1 LKEKILEELKESIK
15 LKEDVINK
23 LIPDIEKSAKIIIK
37 SLKKGGKIILFGNG
51 GSAADAQHIAAE
63 LVGRFK
69 KERKSLPAIALSTN
83 TSIITALSNDYNFKI
98 IFSRQ
103 IESMCSKDDVA
114 IGIST
119 SGNSENVLEGIK
131 TAKKIGAK
139 TIGFSGSGGKLKE
152 ISDICI
158 CVPSNNTPR
167 IQEIHITIGHIL
179 CKLIEDELFS

>member
-1 LKEKILEELKESIK
+1 
-15 LKEDVINK
+15 
-23 LIPDIEKSAKIIIK
+23 
-37 SLKKGGKIILFGNG
+37 
-51 GSAADAQHIAAE
+51 
-63 LVGRFK
+63 
-69 KERKSLPAIALSTN
+69 
-83 TSIITALSNDYNFKI
+83 
-98 IFSRQ
+98 
-103 IESMCSKDDVA
+103 MCSKDDVA

>member
-1 LKEKILEELKESIK
+1 MKKIILEELKESIEV
-15 LKEDVINK
+15 KEEVINI
-23 LIPDIEKSAKIIIK
+23 LIPEIEKVAKIMIN
-37 SLKKGGKIILFGNG
+37 SFKKGGKIILFGNG

-83 TSIITALSNDYNFKI
+83 TSIVTALANDYDFKT

-103 IESMCSKDDVA
+103 IESICTKDDVA
-114 IGIST
+114 VGIST

-139 TIGFSGSGGKLKE
+139 TVGLSGKGGKLKK
-152 ISDICI
+152 ICDICI
-158 CVPSNNTPR
+158 CVPSENTPR
-167 IQEIHITIGHIL
+167 IQEVHITIGHIL
-179 CKLIEDELFS
+179 CKILEEKLF